1 MATIRPSQR
10 SEAITES
17 ITLAIS
23 ARAAAMKAAGEDVI
37 SLGAGEPDF
46 PTYEPVAKAG
56 IAAIQDGI
64 TRYTASSGLPQ
75 VRDAACDWFRQF
87 GLEFAR
93 ENVMLTAGAK
103 PALTM
108 ALMALVDEGDRI
120 LTPAPYWPSY
130 PEMVKLVG
138 GVSVDIPPAPENE
151 FIPTRDE
158 IVTHAREHGAKG
170 IMINFPNNP
179 SGAVP
184 TRAQVEAIVDA
195 AIEADLWILSDEI
208 YAKLIYEGEHVS
220 PASFERGVDRT
231 VVVNGGT
238 KSHSMTGWRI
248 GVLAG
253 PKDIVAAAI
262 RLQSQAIG
270 NACSISQMAAK
281 KVFEGGDDAE
291 MQRRLKAF
299 DERRQFLMGAINAIP
314 GLQLENPHGAFYALV
329 DARGACET
337 LGIDDVQLTE
347 RLLLEA
353 KIAVVPGSAFAI
365 PGFLRL
371 SYAASMADLENAVTR
386 MRSFFG
392 ADR

>member
-1 MATIRPSQR
+1 MGHIQPSKR

-46 PTYEPVAKAG
+46 PTYEPVARAG
-56 IAAIQDGI
+56 IDAITGGI
-64 TRYTASSGLPQ
+64 TRYTASSGLPD
-75 VRDAACDWFRQF
+75 VRAAAARWFRQF
-87 GLEFAR
+87 DLPYETQ
-93 ENVMLTAGAK
+93 NVMVTAGAK

-108 ALMALVDEGDRI
+108 ALLALADPDDCI

-138 GVSVDIPPAPENE
+138 ARSVDIALNPAEG
-151 FIPTRDE
+151 FVPTREE
-158 IVTHAREHGAKG
+158 IVTAAREHGAKG

-184 TRAQVEAIVDA
+184 TRDQVESIVDA

-220 PASFERGVDRT
+220 PASFDKGFDRT

-238 KSHSMTGWRI
+238 KSHSMTGWRV
-248 GVLAG
+248 GFLAG
-253 PKDIVAAAI
+253 PADIVAAAG

-281 KVFEGGDDAE
+281 RVCEGGDDDE
-291 MQRRLKAF
+291 MSRRLRAF
-299 DERRQFLMGAINAIP
+299 DERRQYLLGAINEIP
-314 GLQLENPHGAFYALV
+314 GLALDRPQGAFYALV
-329 DARGACET
+329 DARGACER
-337 LGIDDVQLTE
+337 LGIDDLELTE
-347 RLLLEA
+347 RLLVES
-353 KIAVVPGSAFAI
+353 KVAVVPGSAFAI

-371 SYAASMADLENAVTR
+371 SYAASMDDLERAVAR
-386 MRSFFG
+386 MQSFFG
-392 ADR
+392 AS